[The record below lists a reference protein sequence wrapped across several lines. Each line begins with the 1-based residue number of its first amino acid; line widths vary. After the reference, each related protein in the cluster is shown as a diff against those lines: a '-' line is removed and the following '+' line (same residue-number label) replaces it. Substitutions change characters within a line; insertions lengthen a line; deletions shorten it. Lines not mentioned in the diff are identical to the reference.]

1 MRKNLLILL
10 AVLFLG
16 FVAFIIFSADA
27 GSMPKFIANLYN
39 FPNGDKV
46 GHFFLMGSLAFV
58 VALVLPR
65 NWKLRGLLILTG
77 LLALEEFSQR
87 FFQHRTSDWLDLAS
101 SFAEVTV
108 FGTLN
113 WWLTATKESS
123 PANGINQENK

>member
-58 VALVLPR
+58 VALALPC

-101 SFAEVTV
+101 SFAGVTI
-108 FGTLN
+108 FGALN
-113 WWLTATKESS
+113 WWLTAQKESS